1 MWNDD
6 DRVILLLE
14 GNHHGDKVIIP
25 PPPAVTKTRKITR
38 KPYATLSNTNKNTD
52 IRRMITYLV

>member
-1 MWNDD
+1 MMTGLSYFS
-6 DRVILLLE
+6 RATTMGTKSLF
-14 GNHHGDKVIIP
+14 P